1 MPELRITTD
10 FEGGSVEVL
19 DCSDPGAIRL
29 ALRPDGRAPDMQWFH
44 FRLHGA
50 RGRDCRLTFENSD
63 RLARLAGRDE
73 IPDCWTGYRAVASH
87 DGAEWLRVGAD
98 TRDGIFSIVD
108 RPRHDTVDYAYFAPY
123 PLARYRALV
132 DRARQAPQVS
142 HDVLARTPDG
152 HPIDRL
158 TFGRPEPGRKR
169 LWIMAR
175 QHPSETMGGWFL
187 EGLAGR
193 LLDPADPL
201 AAGLRE
207 AAVIHIVPTAN
218 PDGCARGHTRTN
230 ALGMN
235 LNRAWADPAATD
247 APEVGAIRGA
257 MEEDGV
263 DFCLDIHGDE
273 ELPYNFLGGPLEIPS
288 RSPALRRRFVEFMRG
303 LEAASPDYDRRHP
316 YPGGPPAEA
325 DLRMAW
331 NWIAE
336 RFGCL
341 TVLLEMPFKDQ
352 IDAPDMRTGWSP
364 QRSARL
370 GRAMLEPIAASLPGL
385 R

>member
-1 MPELRITTD
+1 MPELKISTD
-10 FEGGSVEVL
+10 FEGGSIQVL
-19 DCSDPGAIRL
+19 ECRDPGAILL
-29 ALRPDGRAPDMQWFH
+29 ALKPDGRSPDLQWFH

-50 RGRDCRLTFENSD
+50 KGRDCRLIFENSD
-63 RLARLAGRDE
+63 SLARLAGRDE

-98 TRDGIFSIVD
+98 YRDGIFSIVD
-108 RPRHDTVDYAYFAPY
+108 RPLHDTVDYAYFAPY
-123 PLARYRALV
+123 PLARHRALV
-132 DRARQAPQVS
+132 ERARRSPQVA
-142 HDVLARTPDG
+142 HDVLGLTPDG
-152 HPIDRL
+152 RPIDRL
-158 TFGRPEPGRKR
+158 TFGRAGQGRGR

-187 EGLAGR
+187 EGLVDR
-193 LLDPADPL
+193 LLNPADPV

-247 APEVGAIRGA
+247 APEVAAIRDA
-257 MEEDGV
+257 MEAEGV

-288 RSPALRRRFVEFMRG
+288 RNEGLRRRFVDFMRG
-303 LEAASPDYDRRHP
+303 LEAASPDYVRHHP
-316 YPGGPPAEA
+316 YPGGSPAQA

-352 IDAPDMRTGWSP
+352 IDAPDARAGWSP

-370 GRAMLEPIAASLPGL
+370 GRAMLEPIAKALPGL